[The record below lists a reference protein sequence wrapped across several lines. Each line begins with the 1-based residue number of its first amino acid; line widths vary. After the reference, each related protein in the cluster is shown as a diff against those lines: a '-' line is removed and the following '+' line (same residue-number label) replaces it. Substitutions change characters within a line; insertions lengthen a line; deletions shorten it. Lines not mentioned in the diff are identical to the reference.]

1 MPERTS
7 ALNRI
12 RRWLVIVS
20 LPLAIVL
27 LALWKP
33 DYQPPIFDAQVHYN
47 QNAWQRVRVE
57 AIANGIRELN
67 VRSLAAGRQHTERGH
82 LATGRSPA
90 GTDHPDVDSR
100 GRPGRTRPLD
110 GG

>member
-1 MPERTS
+1 MPERTPTAAS
-7 ALNRI
+7 I

-47 QNAWQRVRVE
+47 QNAWKRVRVE
-57 AIANGIRELN
+57 AIGLTKLTSAPQP
-67 VRSLAAGRQHTERGH
+67 SALAA
-82 LATGRSPA
+82 L
-90 GTDHPDVDSR
+90 
-100 GRPGRTRPLD
+100 
-110 GG
+110 